1 MSAGSRKAVVTAI
14 AGNATLTV
22 LKFGAAFATHSASMM
37 NEAVHSLMDTL
48 NQVFLFF
55 GLVQGSRPAD
65 RRYAFG
71 HGQKKYL
78 WNLWSAIG
86 LFSIGSG
93 LGLAHAWHA
102 YHRLDVQPAPGSV
115 SLLGYAVPSLA
126 VSALVLLIALVVE
139 GYVLIVALREVLRR
153 MRAEGESRPLAY
165 LARAQDPTLIAVV
178 LEDTVAVLG
187 VLCAALGI
195 GLSAWTGSRGWDIG
209 FSVVIAVMLG
219 LVAFFLG
226 AVNMR
231 YLSDIRDRGAER
243 AFREVARGLR
253 EVERFHDLRSVVVDE
268 SNTSGLSLQSATAG
282 CAPHD
287 WLSLTGGSIGIGL
300 PLATGAAVA
309 TPDRKVL
316 AIDSDG
322 SAMYTIQ
329 ALWTM
334 AHETLDVAVVIANNG
349 RYSVLD
355 MELDRVGAEAGGPIA
370 RSMFDLTG
378 PDIDFVAIAQGLG
391 VPGERVETAEAL
403 ADALDR
409 AYAATGPYLIDAVL
423 PPMDF

>member
-195 GLSAWTGSRGWDIG
+195 GLSAWTGSRGWDIA

-268 SNTSGLSLQSATAG
+268 SNTVVVAEVQLREEVMMAGLRDRIAEIERELHAQ
-282 CAPHD
+282 
-287 WLSLTGGSIGIGL
+287 
-300 PLATGAAVA
+300 V
-309 TPDRKVL
+309 PDRRRHDADLRHYVN
-316 AIDSDG
+316 AR
-322 SAMYTIQ
+322 
-329 ALWTM
+329 
-334 AHETLDVAVVIANNG
+334 AVVTATLERAEEVIDEIEARVRQRCPRITHITIEVEGIAKP
-349 RYSVLD
+349 RADL
-355 MELDRVGAEAGGPIA
+355 LAAA
-370 RSMFDLTG
+370 RD
-378 PDIDFVAIAQGLG
+378 A
-391 VPGERVETAEAL
+391 AL
-403 ADALDR
+403 PA
-409 AYAATGPYLIDAVL
+409 
-423 PPMDF
+423 

>member
-14 AGNATLTV
+14 AGNASLTV
-22 LKFGAAFATHSASMM
+22 LKFAAAFATHSASMM

-48 NQVFLFF
+48 NQVFLYF
-55 GLVQGSRPAD
+55 GLVQGARPAD

-102 YHRLDVQPAPGSV
+102 YHALDVQTVPGV
-115 SLLGYAVPSLA
+115 VPLLGYAVPSLA

-139 GYVLIVALREVLRR
+139 GYVLIVALRELLRR
-153 MRAEGESRPLAY
+153 MRAEGERRPLAY

-195 GLSAWTGSRGWDIG
+195 GLSAWTGSRLWDIG

-231 YLSDIRDRGAER
+231 YLSDIRDRDAER
-243 AFREVARGLR
+243 AFREVAKGLR

-268 SNTSGLSLQSATAG
+268 SNTVVVAEVELREEVMMAGLRDRIAEIERELHAR
-282 CAPHD
+282 
-287 WLSLTGGSIGIGL
+287 
-300 PLATGAAVA
+300 V
-309 TPDRKVL
+309 PDRRRHDADLRHYVN
-316 AIDSDG
+316 AR
-322 SAMYTIQ
+322 
-329 ALWTM
+329 
-334 AHETLDVAVVIANNG
+334 AVVTATLERAEEVIDEIEARVRQRCPRVTHITIEVEGIAKP
-349 RYSVLD
+349 RTDL
-355 MELDRVGAEAGGPIA
+355 LTAA
-370 RSMFDLTG
+370 RD
-378 PDIDFVAIAQGLG
+378 A
-391 VPGERVETAEAL
+391 AL
-403 ADALDR
+403 PA
-409 AYAATGPYLIDAVL
+409 
-423 PPMDF
+423 

>member
-231 YLSDIRDRGAER
+231 YLSDIRDRDAER

-268 SNTSGLSLQSATAG
+268 SNTVLVAEVQLREEVMMAGLRDRIAEIERELHAQ
-282 CAPHD
+282 
-287 WLSLTGGSIGIGL
+287 
-300 PLATGAAVA
+300 V
-309 TPDRKVL
+309 PDRRRHDADLRHYVN
-316 AIDSDG
+316 AR
-322 SAMYTIQ
+322 
-329 ALWTM
+329 
-334 AHETLDVAVVIANNG
+334 AVVTATLERAEEVIDEIEARVRQRCPRITHITIEVEGIAKP
-349 RYSVLD
+349 RADL
-355 MELDRVGAEAGGPIA
+355 LAAA
-370 RSMFDLTG
+370 RD
-378 PDIDFVAIAQGLG
+378 A
-391 VPGERVETAEAL
+391 AL
-403 ADALDR
+403 PA
-409 AYAATGPYLIDAVL
+409 
-423 PPMDF
+423 

>member
-153 MRAEGESRPLAY
+153 MRAEGERRPLAY

-195 GLSAWTGSRGWDIG
+195 GLSAWTGSRGWDIA

-243 AFREVARGLR
+243 AFREVASGLR

-268 SNTSGLSLQSATAG
+268 SNTVVVAEVQLREEVMMAGLRDRIAEIERELYAQVPDRRRHDADLRHYVNARAVVTATLERAEEVIDEIEARVRQR
-282 CAPHD
+282 CPRVTHI
-287 WLSLTGGSIGIGL
+287 TIEVEGIAKPRADL
-300 PLATGAAVA
+300 LAAVRDA
-309 TPDRKVL
+309 
-316 AIDSDG
+316 
-322 SAMYTIQ
+322 
-329 ALWTM
+329 ALP
-334 AHETLDVAVVIANNG
+334 A
-349 RYSVLD
+349 
-355 MELDRVGAEAGGPIA
+355 
-370 RSMFDLTG
+370 
-378 PDIDFVAIAQGLG
+378 
-391 VPGERVETAEAL
+391 
-403 ADALDR
+403 
-409 AYAATGPYLIDAVL
+409 
-423 PPMDF
+423 